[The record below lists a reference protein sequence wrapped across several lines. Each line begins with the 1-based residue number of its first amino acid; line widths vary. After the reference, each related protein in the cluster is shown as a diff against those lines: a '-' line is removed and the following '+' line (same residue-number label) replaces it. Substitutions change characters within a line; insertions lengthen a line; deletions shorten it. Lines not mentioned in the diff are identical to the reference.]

1 MRVKPVPV
9 PPSAVDRLLDIRDAL
24 PLVPEP
30 EESCCERLVS
40 RANVEDAETA
50 RDWLTFLRGLGLA
63 AEGSSGYYRTRE
75 EPDDS
80 ETPPA
85 SRAAGA
91 SGSDDVTERS
101 SVSSQPESGNV
112 TERSSTGR
120 RIPSGDLDRALIEGV
135 YGAREVYAIL
145 EGAEDP
151 LTADEV
157 FERFEAVPRWE
168 RRRNPDWEGVWRER
182 VGRLLGWLTLIG
194 RAERVEGGYRAA

>member
-1 MRVKPVPV
+1 MRVKPVPA

-75 EPDDS
+75 GP
-80 ETPPA
+80 
-85 SRAAGA
+85 
-91 SGSDDVTERS
+91 DDVTERS
-101 SVSSQPESGNV
+101 SVSSQTESGNV

-135 YGAREVYAIL
+135 YGAREVHAIL

-151 LTADEV
+151 LTVDEV

>member
-1 MRVKPVPV
+1 MRVKPVPA

-40 RANVEDAETA
+40 RANVQDAETA

-75 EPDDS
+75 EPDD
-80 ETPPA
+80 
-85 SRAAGA
+85 
-91 SGSDDVTERS
+91 VTERS
-101 SVSSQPESGNV
+101 SVSN
-112 TERSSTGR
+112 
-120 RIPSGDLDRALIEGV
+120 RIPSADLDRALIEGV
-135 YGAREVYAIL
+135 YGAREVHAIL

-168 RRRNPDWEGVWRER
+168 RRRNPDWEEVWRER

>member
-1 MRVKPVPV
+1 MRVKPVPA

-63 AEGSSGYYRTRE
+63 AEGSSGYYRMRE
-75 EPDDS
+75 EPDD
-80 ETPPA
+80 
-85 SRAAGA
+85 
-91 SGSDDVTERS
+91 
-101 SVSSQPESGNV
+101 V

-120 RIPSGDLDRALIEGV
+120 RIPSADLDRALIEGV
-135 YGAREVYAIL
+135 YGAREVHAIL

-168 RRRNPDWEGVWRER
+168 RRRNPDWEEVWRER

>member
-1 MRVKPVPV
+1 MRVKPVPA

-75 EPDDS
+75 ESDDS
-80 ETPPA
+80 ETPEA
-85 SRAAGA
+85 SRAVGA

-101 SVSSQPESGNV
+101 PVSNRTSSDDV
-112 TERSSTGR
+112 TERSSN
-120 RIPSGDLDRALIEGV
+120 PSGDLDRALIEGI
-135 YGAREVYAIL
+135 YGAREVHAIL

-168 RRRNPDWEGVWRER
+168 RRRNPDWEEVWRER